1 MKNFKNIEE
10 AKKLYKNI
18 LKNGLKEEDKIF
30 IENFIENGFYEDEGK
45 FFMLNNL
52 YEEDEWGCR
61 RLLCDIINGKKIFN
75 NKYEKIIEDIDISSL
90 KETLE
95 SFDEDIIIT
104 SVNIKEF
111 VTYEYKCGDDDDRY
125 DTEECYFYSVDEFL
139 NYVGNFDDKNSSSR
153 LSIAAHDSIISG
165 EIMLDVNIVV
175 EKTVQVDE
183 VCDTCSQFYDEQGN
197 YKEGG
202 VDKLFDCK
210 IWSHGLATGF
220 SGRLT
225 SEEIKKRA
233 TEVTQNPEWQICCS
247 DKSQRIGGI
256 GLYVQGHVLYASN
269 VDLWSSV
276 DYKGHRTF
284 NMSDWRAD
292 GLITSLDEYSLD
304 RWDHNEV
311 ILTNYKIVGIWIKD
325 WFFNQEGIKDLW
337 EEIKKT
343 AKENNLAVHIVKKRL
358 SEE

>member
-1 MKNFKNIEE
+1 MKRFENIEE
-10 AKKLYKNI
+10 AKRMYKNI
-18 LKNGLKEEDKIF
+18 LKNGLKEEERSF
-30 IENFIENGFYEDEGK
+30 IANFIQNGLYENEGQ
-45 FFMLNNL
+45 FFMLSNM

-61 RLLCDIINGKKIFN
+61 RLLCDIINGQKVFTN
-75 NKYEKIIEDIDISSL
+75 EEKAIEDIDISSL

-95 SFDEDIIIT
+95 SFDENIIVI

-111 VTYEYKCGDDDDRY
+111 VTYEYKCGDDEDDY
-125 DTEECYFYSVDEFL
+125 NTEECYFYSVDEFL
-139 NYVGNFDDKNSSSR
+139 NYVNFDDKNSSAR
-153 LSIAAHDSIISG
+153 LSIAEHESIISG
-165 EIMLDVNIVV
+165 EIMLDVNIVI
-175 EKTVQVDE
+175 EKTVYVDQ
-183 VCDTCSQFYDEQGN
+183 VCDTCGQFYDEQGN

-233 TEVTQNPEWQICCS
+233 IEVAQNPDWQICCS
-247 DKSQRIGGI
+247 DKTQRIGGI
-256 GLYVQGHVLYASN
+256 GLYVQGHVLYVSN
-269 VDLWSSV
+269 IDLWSSV

-284 NMSDWRAD
+284 DMSNWRSD
-292 GLITSLDEYSLD
+292 GLITSIEDYSLD

-311 ILTNYKIVGIWIKD
+311 ILTNYKIVGIWVKD

-343 AKENNLAVHIVKKRL
+343 AKENNLAVHVVKKRL

>member
-1 MKNFKNIEE
+1 MKNFKNIKE
-10 AKKLYKNI
+10 AKKIYKE
-18 LKNGLKEEDKIF
+18 GLTEEQKIF
-30 IENFIENGFYEDEGK
+30 ITDFIENGWYEDEGK

-52 YEEDEWGCR
+52 YEGDEWGCR
-61 RLLCDIINGKKIFN
+61 RLLLDIMNGKKMFN
-75 NKYEKIIEDIDISSL
+75 NKYKKIIDDIDISSL

-95 SFDEDIIIT
+95 SFDENIIVI

-111 VTYEYKCGDDDDRY
+111 VTYKYKCGDDEDRY

-139 NYVGNFDDKNSSSR
+139 NYVNFDDKNSSAR

-225 SEEIKKRA
+225 SEEIKKG
-233 TEVTQNPEWQICCS
+233 Q
-247 DKSQRIGGI
+247 
-256 GLYVQGHVLYASN
+256 
-269 VDLWSSV
+269 
-276 DYKGHRTF
+276 
-284 NMSDWRAD
+284 
-292 GLITSLDEYSLD
+292 
-304 RWDHNEV
+304 
-311 ILTNYKIVGIWIKD
+311 
-325 WFFNQEGIKDLW
+325 
-337 EEIKKT
+337 
-343 AKENNLAVHIVKKRL
+343 
-358 SEE
+358 

>member
-1 MKNFKNIEE
+1 MKKLKNVEE
-10 AKKLYKNI
+10 AKKIY
-18 LKNGLKEEDKIF
+18 KNGLTEEQKSF
-30 IENFIENGFYEDEGK
+30 IQNFIENGLYEDKGQ
-45 FFMLNNL
+45 FFMLDAL
-52 YEEDEWGCR
+52 YEKDEWGCR
-61 RLLCDIINGKKIFN
+61 RLLWDIINGKKMFTS
-75 NKYEKIIEDIDISSL
+75 KYEKVIDDIDISSL

-95 SFDEDIIIT
+95 SFDELIIII

-111 VTYEYKCGDDDDRY
+111 VTYKYKCGDDEDRY
-125 DTEECYFYSVDEFL
+125 DTEECYFYSVDKFL
-139 NYVGNFDDKNSSSR
+139 NYIKNFDDKNSSAR

-165 EIMLDVNIVV
+165 EIMLDVNMVV

-225 SEEIKKRA
+225 SEEIKKR
-233 TEVTQNPEWQICCS
+233 TIEVAQNPEWQICCS
-247 DKSQRIGGI
+247 DKTQRIGGI
-256 GLYVQGHVLYASN
+256 GLYVQGHVLYVSN
-269 VDLWSSV
+269 IDLWSSV

-284 NMSDWRAD
+284 DMSNWRSD
-292 GLITSLDEYSLD
+292 GLITSIEDYSLKE
-304 RWDHNEV
+304 WDHNEV
-311 ILTNYKIVGIWIKD
+311 ILTNYKIVGIWVKD

-343 AKENNLAVHIVKKRL
+343 AKENNLAIHVVKKRL

>member
-10 AKKLYKNI
+10 VKKIYKE
-18 LKNGLKEEDKIF
+18 GLTEEQKSF
-30 IENFIENGFYEDEGK
+30 IENFIENGLYEKDGQ
-45 FFMLNNL
+45 FFMLSYI
-52 YEEDEWGCR
+52 YEKDEWGCR
-61 RLLCDIINGKKIFN
+61 RLLWDIINGQKVFTN
-75 NKYEKIIEDIDISSL
+75 EEKAIEDIDISSL

-95 SFDEDIIIT
+95 SFDEDIIIIIT
-104 SVNIKEF
+104 VDIKEF
-111 VTYEYKCGDDDDRY
+111 ITYEYKCGDDEDRY

-139 NYVGNFDDKNSSSR
+139 NYVGNFDGKISLNISKR
-153 LSIAAHDSIISG
+153 DSIISG
-165 EIMLDVNIVV
+165 EIMLDVNMVV

-183 VCDTCSQFYDEQGN
+183 VCDTCGQFYDEQGN

-233 TEVTQNPEWQICCS
+233 IEVAQNPEWQICCS

-292 GLITSLDEYSLD
+292 GLITSLDEYSLKE
-304 RWDHNEV
+304 WDHNEV

-343 AKENNLAVHIVKKRL
+343 AKENNLAIHVVKKRL

>member
-1 MKNFKNIEE
+1 MKNFKNVEE
-10 AKKLYKNI
+10 AKKIYKE
-18 LKNGLKEEDKIF
+18 GLTEEQKIF
-30 IENFIENGFYEDEGK
+30 ITDFIENGWYEDEGK

-52 YEEDEWGCR
+52 YEGDEWGCR
-61 RLLCDIINGKKIFN
+61 RLLLDIMNGKKMFN
-75 NKYEKIIEDIDISSL
+75 NKCEKVIEDIDISSL

-95 SFDEDIIIT
+95 SFDEDIIII
-104 SVNIKEF
+104 SINIKEF
-111 VTYEYKCGDDDDRY
+111 VTYEYKCGDDEDRY

-139 NYVGNFDDKNSSSR
+139 NYVGNFDDKNSSAR
-153 LSIAAHDSIISG
+153 LSIAARDSIISG

-210 IWSHGLATGF
+210 LWSHGLATGF

-247 DKSQRIGGI
+247 DKSQRRGGI